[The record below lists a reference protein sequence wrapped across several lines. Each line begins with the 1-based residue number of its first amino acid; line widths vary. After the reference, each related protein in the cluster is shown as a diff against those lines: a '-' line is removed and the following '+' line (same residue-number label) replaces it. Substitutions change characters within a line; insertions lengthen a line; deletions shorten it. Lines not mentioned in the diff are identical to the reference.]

1 MANAYTQLIIQIV
14 IVVQFREAMVTSD
27 MKDEMEMYISGII
40 QSHGHKLLA
49 IYCMP
54 DHTHILV
61 GLNPNQ
67 SVSELVRLIKA
78 NSSKHINERGLC
90 QRKFQWQK
98 GYGAFSYSLSALPRV
113 ASYIENQK
121 EHHARKKFAEEY
133 KSFLKEY
140 EIAYD
145 ERYTF
150 KDPE

>member
-78 NSSKHINERGLC
+78 NLLSISMSVVFAKGSFSGKKAMGLSVIVFPPYREWPVTSKIKRSIMLERSL
-90 QRKFQWQK
+90 RK
-98 GYGAFSYSLSALPRV
+98 STSLS
-113 ASYIENQK
+113 
-121 EHHARKKFAEEY
+121 
-133 KSFLKEY
+133 
-140 EIAYD
+140 
-145 ERYTF
+145 
-150 KDPE
+150 